1 MQIQIN
7 GIVKEKPDG
16 LTVQDLLESEEVERP
31 EMVSVELNDHILF
44 RIEFRE
50 RKLQEGDRVEF
61 IYLMGGGADRTAG
74 DLGSAVALRRR
85 PESKEWHDAEEAS
98 F

>member
-1 MQIQIN
+1 MQIHIN
-7 GIVKEKPDG
+7 GVLKEKPDG

-31 EMVSVELNDHILF
+31 EMVSVELNDRILF

-50 RKLQEGDRVEF
+50 RRLREGDRVEF
-61 IYLMGGGADRTAG
+61 IYLMGGGAALRFEAG
-74 DLGSAVALRRR
+74 DRG
-85 PESKEWHDAEEAS
+85 DTEEAL